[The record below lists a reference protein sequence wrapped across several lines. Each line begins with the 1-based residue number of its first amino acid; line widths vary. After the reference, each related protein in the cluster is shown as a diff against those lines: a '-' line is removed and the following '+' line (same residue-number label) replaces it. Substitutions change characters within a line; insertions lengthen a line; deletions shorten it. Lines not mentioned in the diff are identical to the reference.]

1 MHILAKFRVCDPQV
15 HLSGQM
21 RMSLMATPRIVE
33 GVFAVNK
40 PKSISSAQVLRDIQ
54 YAFNDSKIFKPWLDV
69 ERNRRDIES
78 SRQRKRR
85 RNKRLQV
92 KLGHGGTLDPMAT
105 GVLVVGVG
113 KGTKQLQDF
122 LGCTKTYEATIL
134 FGAAT
139 DTYDVLGKVVSKA
152 PYSQVNR
159 DLVES
164 ALSRFRGPIE
174 QRPPLYSAL
183 RMDGKRLYE
192 YAREGKEAPREIAAR
207 PVTTESLEIR
217 EWLPSG
223 SHEYKWPDKDVDVG
237 EKIVAGYHA
246 SSPVVTEGDALS
258 THLLMTPGSQR
269 GEKRPRQSEDEDA
282 GLSSST
288 PPAKRHE
295 MSTSTPI
302 SATIQD
308 HSVQETEAP
317 KSATDPEAYIPK
329 PAEEPA
335 PSHGPP
341 AARLS
346 MTVTSGFYVRSLCH
360 DLGQA
365 VNSLGMMCDLVRTR
379 QSDFELGRNVIE
391 YNVFSESED
400 VWGPQVWQML
410 IDWQKSLD
418 ENSANSS

>member
-1 MHILAKFRVCDPQV
+1 MTA
-15 HLSGQM
+15 
-21 RMSLMATPRIVE
+21 
-33 GVFAVNK
+33 AVNK

-54 YAFNDSKIFKPWLDV
+54 HTFNHSKIFKSWLDV
-69 ERNRRDIES
+69 ERNRRNLES
-78 SRQRKRR
+78 STQQRRR

-105 GVLVVGVG
+105 GVLIVGVG
-113 KGTKQLQDF
+113 KGTKQLRDF
-122 LGCTKTYEATIL
+122 LECTKTYEATIL

-152 PYSQVNR
+152 PYSHVDR
-159 DLVES
+159 DMAEK
-164 ALSRFRGPIE
+164 ALFQFRGSIE

-192 YAREGKEAPREIAAR
+192 YAREGKEVPREIAAR

-223 SHEYKWPDKDVDVG
+223 SHEYKWPDAEIDEG
-237 EKIVAGYHA
+237 EKIVAENLG
-246 SSPVVTEGDALS
+246 SPPEAAEGNALRKY
-258 THLLMTPGSQR
+258 LLSTPGSQQ
-269 GEKRPRQSEDEDA
+269 GKKRTRQSEDEDA
-282 GLSSST
+282 ALSSGT
-288 PPAKRHE
+288 PPGKRHE
-295 MSTSTPI
+295 RSNDAPS
-302 SATIQD
+302 SGVIQD
-308 HSVQETEAP
+308 CSVPDNEL
-317 KSATDPEAYIPK
+317 PEPGTSPGVNTSK
-329 PAEEPA
+329 PAETPT

-365 VNSLGMMCDLVRTR
+365 VDSLGMMCDLVRTR
-379 QSDFELGRNVIE
+379 QADFELGRNVIE
-391 YNVFSESED
+391 YDVFSESED
-400 VWGPQVWQML
+400 VWGPQVSQTL

-418 ENSANSS
+418 EKSVDST